1 VIQSSISVTSPK
13 MAGTRAK
20 SIPVS
25 PKIRPQTL
33 DAAYATSE
41 ELLASLKTS
50 DSGLR
55 DREASDRL
63 AEHGFNE
70 VAYHRTASILWQFFR
85 NFGNPFV
92 GLLSALSMISFL
104 VGAIEAGSLIS
115 FMVVVSVLLRFIQE
129 FRSTRI
135 MARLRALVGTNVTVT
150 RISNTG
156 DRHRRE
162 IPLRELVPGDIIHL
176 AAGDMIA
183 ADIRLLL
190 TRDLFVSQSVL
201 SGEALPVE
209 KFETLQPQSSRRARI
224 FGTEVPNPTDLP
236 NLCFMGSNVVS
247 GTATAVV
254 VATGEETL
262 FASFARRAV
271 AQRSL
276 TSFDRGINSVSWL
289 FIRFML
295 LLVPVVLLLNG
306 FTKGDWAS
314 ASLFALSVAVGLTP
328 EMLPVVIAA
337 NLTRGAISMVRNKV
351 IVKRL
356 NSIED
361 LGAMNILC
369 IDKTGTL
376 TIDRIILERH
386 LDTLGNADDAVLR
399 YAYLNSYFQTGL
411 KNLLDAAIL
420 EHGELHEAL
429 HIGESYRKVDELP
442 FDFGRRR
449 MSVIVEQQ
457 ERQQHEL
464 ICKGAVE
471 EVLEV
476 CSSAKVQ
483 GAIVPLSRELRNS
496 VSQLCDEM
504 NEEGLRVLALAYK
517 DIAAGQANYQYRS
530 KDEAELVLAGFIAF
544 LDPPKESSAEALAAL
559 RAQGVEVKI
568 LTGDSELVARRICR
582 WVNLEVENALLGSE
596 VESMSDAQLQNSAAQ
611 TTLFAKLTPL
621 QKSRVISA
629 LKAAGNTVG
638 FLGDGINDAAA
649 LREAD
654 VGISVDTAVAVAK
667 ESADIVMLEKSLT
680 VLVDVVIE
688 GRRNAANI
696 VKYIKMAASSN
707 FGNILTVL
715 GSSAFLAFLPMLPL
729 QLLVQNLL
737 YDLSQTTIPFDPVDA
752 EDLAKP
758 RRWEAQG
765 IARFMFVLGP
775 ISSVFDLATF
785 ALLWWALGANTIEK
799 QALFQS
805 GWFVE
810 GLLSQTLIVHM
821 IRTRR
826 VPFFQSWPCAPLLFT
841 TLVIVAIGAFLP
853 FTAIGPAIGLVRLP
867 FIFYFWLAGILFS
880 YCLVVQTVK
889 IWFLRQFKAWI

>member
-1 VIQSSISVTSPK
+1 MKQSFIRVTRPK
-13 MAGTRAK
+13 TAGPRSK
-20 SIPVS
+20 PIPVS
-25 PKIRPQTL
+25 PKIRPRTL

-50 DSGLR
+50 EGGLS

-70 VAYHRTASILWQFFR
+70 VAYHRAASILWQLLR
-85 NFGNPFV
+85 NFWNPFV
-92 GLLSALSMISFL
+92 GLLSALSVVSFL
-104 VGAIEAGSLIS
+104 VGASEAGLLIS

-129 FRSTRI
+129 FRSTRT
-135 MARLRALVGTNVTVT
+135 MTRLRALVGTNVTVE
-150 RISNTG
+150 RISDAGNSL
-156 DRHRRE
+156 RRE
-162 IPLRELVPGDIIHL
+162 IPLKEVVPGDIIRL
-176 AAGDMIA
+176 GAGDMIP
-183 ADIRLLL
+183 ADIRLLS

-209 KFETLQPQSSRRARI
+209 KFETLQRQYSRRGRF
-224 FGTEVPNPTDLP
+224 FGTEVANPTDLP
-236 NLCFMGSNVVS
+236 NLCFMGTNVVS
-247 GTATAVV
+247 GTAIAVA

-262 FASFARRAV
+262 FASLARRA
-271 AQRSL
+271 ASQRSS

-289 FIRFML
+289 FIRFVL

-314 ASLFALSVAVGLTP
+314 AFLFALSVAVGLTP

-337 NLTRGAISMVRNKV
+337 NLTRGAMSMVRNKV

-386 LDTLGNADDAVLR
+386 LDIFGNVDDGVLR
-399 YAYLNSYFQTGL
+399 CAYLNSYFQSGL

-420 EHGELHEAL
+420 EHGEIHEAL
-429 HIGESYRKVDELP
+429 RIGESYRKVDELP

-449 MSVIVEQQ
+449 MSVIVEVG
-457 ERQQHEL
+457 RQQHEL

-471 EVLEV
+471 EVLQV
-476 CSSAKVQ
+476 CSYAKVQ
-483 GAIVPLSRELRNS
+483 GEIVPLSGELRNS
-496 VSQLCDEM
+496 IEQLHDEM
-504 NEEGLRVLALAYK
+504 NEEGLRVLAVAYK
-517 DIAAGQANYQYRS
+517 DIGVQEANYQYRA

-544 LDPPKESSAEALAAL
+544 LDPPKESIAEALAAM
-559 RAQGVEVKI
+559 RAEGVDVKI
-568 LTGDSELVARRICR
+568 LTGDGELVARRICK

-596 VESMSDAQLQNSAAQ
+596 VESMSDAQLQNAALR

-621 QKSRVISA
+621 QKSRVISV

-649 LREAD
+649 LREAH
-654 VGISVDTAVAVAK
+654 VGISVDTAVDVAK

-680 VLVDVVIE
+680 VLVEVVIE
-688 GRRNAANI
+688 GRRNSANI
-696 VKYIKMAASSN
+696 VKYVKMAASSN
-707 FGNILTVL
+707 LGNILTVL
-715 GSSAFLAFLPMLPL
+715 ASSAFLPFLPMLPL

-758 RRWEAQG
+758 RRWETQG
-765 IARFMFVLGP
+765 IARFMLLLGP

-785 ALLWWALGANTIEK
+785 ALLWWAFGANSVEK

-821 IRTRR
+821 IRTRKI
-826 VPFFQSWPCAPLLFT
+826 PFFQSWPCAPLLFS
-841 TLVIVAIGAFLP
+841 TLAVFAIGAILP
-853 FTAIGPAIGLVRLP
+853 FTVIGLAIGLVPLP
-867 FIFYFWLAGILFS
+867 PVYFFWLAGILAG
-880 YCLVVQTVK
+880 YCLVVQFVK
-889 IWFLRQFKAWI
+889 IWFLKRFKTWI

>member
-1 VIQSSISVTSPK
+1 
-13 MAGTRAK
+13 MAGPRAK

-33 DAAYATSE
+33 DAAYANSE

-50 DSGLR
+50 DSGLS

-63 AEHGFNE
+63 AQHGFNE
-70 VAYHRTASILWQFFR
+70 VAYQRTVSTLWQLMR

-92 GLLSALSMISFL
+92 GLLSALSVISFL

-115 FMVVVSVLLRFIQE
+115 VMVVVSVLLRFIQE
-129 FRSTRI
+129 FRSTRT

-150 RISNTG
+150 RISDSG
-156 DRHRRE
+156 DRNRRE
-162 IPLRELVPGDIIHL
+162 IPLREVVPGDIIRL
-176 AAGDMIA
+176 GAGDMIP
-183 ADIRLLL
+183 ADIRLLS
-190 TRDLFVSQSVL
+190 TRDLFVAQSVL

-209 KFETLQPQSSRRARI
+209 KFETLQSQYSRRARV

-236 NLCFMGSNVVS
+236 NLCFMGTNVVS

-262 FASFARRAV
+262 FASLARRAA
-271 AQRSL
+271 AQRSF

-314 ASLFALSVAVGLTP
+314 AFLFALSVAVGLTP

-337 NLTRGAISMVRNKV
+337 NLTRGAISMVRHKV

-356 NSIED
+356 NSTED

-386 LDTLGNADDAVLR
+386 LDILGNADDAVLR

-420 EHGELHEAL
+420 EHSELHAAL

-449 MSVIVEQQ
+449 MSVIVEVG
-457 ERQQHEL
+457 RQQHEL

-476 CSSAKVQ
+476 CSFAEIQ
-483 GAIVPLSRELRNS
+483 GEIVPLSRELRNS
-496 VSQLCDEM
+496 ISQLRDEM
-504 NEEGLRVLALAYK
+504 NEEGLRVLAVAYK
-517 DIAAGQANYQYRS
+517 DIGVRQVNYQYRS

-544 LDPPKESSAEALAAL
+544 LDPPKESIAEALAAL
-559 RAQGVEVKI
+559 RAEGVDVKI
-568 LTGDSELVARRICR
+568 LTGDSELVARRICK
-582 WVNLEVENALLGSE
+582 WVNLEVDNALLGSE
-596 VESMSDAQLQNSAAQ
+596 VESMSDAQLQNAAAR

-621 QKSRVISA
+621 QKSRVISV

-654 VGISVDTAVAVAK
+654 VGISVDTAVDVAK

-688 GRRNAANI
+688 GRRNSANI

-715 GSSAFLAFLPMLPL
+715 
-729 QLLVQNLL
+729 V
-737 YDLSQTTIPFDPVDA
+737 
-752 EDLAKP
+752 
-758 RRWEAQG
+758 
-765 IARFMFVLGP
+765 
-775 ISSVFDLATF
+775 
-785 ALLWWALGANTIEK
+785 
-799 QALFQS
+799 
-805 GWFVE
+805 
-810 GLLSQTLIVHM
+810 
-821 IRTRR
+821 
-826 VPFFQSWPCAPLLFT
+826 
-841 TLVIVAIGAFLP
+841 
-853 FTAIGPAIGLVRLP
+853 
-867 FIFYFWLAGILFS
+867 
-880 YCLVVQTVK
+880 
-889 IWFLRQFKAWI
+889 